1 MPQVLIKPLHG
12 ETCGLVKSRPLVNA
26 LVINARQDLIGAD
39 SPGFLRQFE
48 DFFAILIVA
57 HEGHVLDG
65 VICLIGN
72 GLKAE
77 SEGEEESK
85 NAQHPWRTS
94 PPALPYSL
102 TGPSPDTQFS
112 DRTKELRSFDW
123 QWIWGGKSWF
133 TILPASSILQAIV
146 LLSGFGIVLVME

>member
-1 MPQVLIKPLHG
+1 MLIKPLHG
-12 ETCGLVKSRPLVNA
+12 EACGLVKSRSLVNA

-48 DFFAILIVA
+48 DFYAILIVA

-123 QWIWGGKSWF
+123 QSEL
-133 TILPASSILQAIV
+133 TRP
-146 LLSGFGIVLVME
+146 